1 MLLDILIEI
10 LEDNLAVAQSLI
22 SDKEFTAFTLAK
34 LKCETVCKYFPKL
47 ITILKALKYE

>member
-22 SDKEFTAFTLAK
+22 SDKEFTAFNLARI
-34 LKCETVCKYFPKL
+34 KCETVCKYFPRL
-47 ITILKALKYE
+47 IAILKDLKYG